1 MERRELVLLSILGG
15 VLTSIIFFVMPVSY
29 AQSPQPAN
37 STMILSADPELASD
51 SAPLA
56 SEAAQLEELLKENIT
71 QPEQIEQK
79 SEILEVFAR
88 RPANKPTLTN
98 FFAYTVQSAVRAGV
112 PANTIILILLLPF
125 LATAAVMIRYVIGL
139 PSLGILFPIA
149 LSITLL
155 ATGITVG
162 AALLITIILAT
173 TIAQMLLKKIRIMHM
188 PKLALSILMVSIFVF
203 ATLVIGVSYGQIAVR
218 NLSIFPVL
226 LLILLSER
234 IVAIQL
240 ERKLGETL
248 LIAGTSIGLGIIGFY
263 LLSWKLLQDFIILYP
278 EAIFLLIPFNI
289 IVGRYFGLRITE
301 YFRFKDVK
309 ER

>member
-1 MERRELVLLSILGG
+1 MTKREGVIFASLSVFLVAVFLITTAASR
-15 VLTSIIFFVMPVSY
+15 
-29 AQSPQPAN
+29 AQTREPSS
-37 STMILSADPELASD
+37 STMVRSSEEKLATA

-56 SEAAQLEELLKENIT
+56 SEAAALEELLKENIT

-125 LATAAVMIRYVIGL
+125 LATIAVLIRYVIGL

-162 AALLITIILAT
+162 AALLITILFAT
-173 TIAQMLLKKIRIMHM
+173 TTAQMLLRKIRIMHM

-240 ERKLGETL
+240 ERKMGETL
-248 LIAGTSIGLGIIGFY
+248 LIAGTSIVLGIIGFY
-263 LLSWKLLQDFIILYP
+263 LLSWKMLQNFIILYP
-278 EAIFLLIPFNI
+278 ETIFLLIPFNI

-301 YFRFKDVK
+301 YFRFKDV
-309 ER
+309 